1 MNRHLGNEWRWAAEG
16 RKKILR
22 QHFRRQCNG
31 RSKTWWMS
39 PIWTTSPMSAT
50 PRKRRIH
57 WRGIRR
63 RRAKRRPSPTRWSTE
78 SKQERRHPPD
88 PMMDSYSIVND
99 GGETNAD
106 GSQSVVPA
114 ADPAPQSLRND
125 TKSTKTGR
133 RN

>member
-1 MNRHLGNEWRWAAEG
+1 MNRNLGNEWRWAAEG

-22 QHFRRQCNG
+22 QHFRRNG
-31 RSKTWWMS
+31 RSKKWWMS
-39 PIWTTSPMSAT
+39 TIWTTSPMSAT

-78 SKQERRHPPD
+78 SKPERPPHPPD
-88 PMMDSYSIVND
+88 RMMDSYSIVND

-106 GSQSVVPA
+106 VSQSVVPA